1 LSPVIKALLIVA
13 ILILV
18 GAQPAF
24 AYIDP
29 SAGGML
35 FQMLAVVFASLSAI
49 LLLFSRQIRMLIA
62 RVKRAV
68 RGTRPAQSEPEYQD
82 QATSSPIARQ
92 SGSAEEVAS
101 HQATNTDPS
110 PDDR

>member
-1 LSPVIKALLIVA
+1 MSSVLKALLVAA
-13 ILILV
+13 ILIFV
-18 GAQPAF
+18 GAQPAL

-62 RVKRAV
+62 RVRRTV
-68 RGTRPAQSEPEYQD
+68 RDTRSGQPEPDSQD
-82 QATSSPIARQ
+82 QVTSSSMTSQP
-92 SGSAEEVAS
+92 GSEEETAS
-101 HQATNTDPS
+101 HQVTDTDPGLE
-110 PDDR
+110 DR